1 MIVVINT
8 LARLIRRST
17 SHSKTLNG
25 NCRTNRGNSG
35 SRTWHGHQS
44 VKRRRL
50 AASIPTAS

>member
-35 SRTWHGHQS
+35 SRT
-44 VKRRRL
+44 
-50 AASIPTAS
+50 